1 MAIPEIIKELLENG
15 VHFGHLAKHW
25 NPKMKKFIFGKKKNI
40 YIIDLEKTVI
50 KLEEAKEFVK
60 NISKKGGKVVFM
72 STKKQLRDVMKEQ
85 AIACGMPYVSIR
97 WVGGFLTN
105 FSTVYQRMK
114 KYISLLEKR
123 KNGDF
128 EKLPRKEVV
137 RLNREL
143 TRMEKNYSG
152 VASITEL
159 PAAIFLIDPKK
170 ELACVREA
178 NISGV
183 PIVALVDTDADP
195 EVIDYPIPGNDDAIK
210 SVKYIAAAIADA
222 IKEGAKQAEELRVAT
237 AAAAQKDL
245 EAKVED
251 DSLVDIIAEDVE
263 EKEKEKDKDGK
274 VVPRKRV
281 VRKEE

>member
-40 YIIDLEKTVI
+40 YIIDLEKTVV
-50 KLEEAKEFVK
+50 KLDEAKEFVK
-60 NISKKGGKVVFM
+60 GISKKGGKIVFM

-114 KYISLLEKR
+114 KYIALLAKR
-123 KNGDF
+123 TNGEFD
-128 EKLPRKEVV
+128 KLPRKEVV

-152 VASITEL
+152 VVTITEL

-170 ELACVREA
+170 EIACVREA

-195 EVIDYPIPGNDDAIK
+195 SVIDYPIPGNDDAIK
-210 SVKYIAAAIADA
+210 SVKYIAAAIAEA
-222 IKEGAKQAEELRVAT
+222 IKEGAKQAEELRVAN
-237 AAAAQKDL
+237 AAAAQKEQ

-251 DSLVDIIAEDVE
+251 DSIVEIIAEDVE
-263 EKEKEKDKDGK
+263 EKEKDKDKDGK
-274 VVPRKRV
+274 ITPRKRV
-281 VRKEE
+281 TRKEE

>member
-40 YIIDLEKTVI
+40 YIIDLEKTVV
-50 KLEEAKEFVK
+50 KLDEAKEFVK
-60 NISKKGGKVVFM
+60 GISKKGGKIVFM

-114 KYISLLEKR
+114 KYIALLAKR
-123 KNGDF
+123 TNGEFD
-128 EKLPRKEVV
+128 KLPRKEVV

-152 VASITEL
+152 VVAITEL

-170 ELACVREA
+170 EIACVREA

-195 EVIDYPIPGNDDAIK
+195 SVIDYPIPGNDDAIK
-210 SVKYIAAAIADA
+210 SVKYIAAAIAEA
-222 IKEGAKQAEELRVAT
+222 IKEGAKQAEELRVAN
-237 AAAAQKDL
+237 AAAAQKEQ

-251 DSLVDIIAEDVE
+251 ESIVEIIAEDVE
-263 EKEKEKDKDGK
+263 EKEKDKDEK
-274 VVPRKRV
+274 ITPRKRV
-281 VRKEE
+281 TRKEE